1 MADLTFTDRMLKNT
15 YLRRY
20 GESCASYFN
29 VYFVWL
35 LRNLGDVHLSAEKN
49 YLKLLT

>member
-20 GESCASYFN
+20 GESSASDFQC
-29 VYFVWL
+29 L
-35 LRNLGDVHLSAEKN
+35 LCLALEKLGDVHLSAEK
-49 YLKLLT
+49 KTT